1 MTTCTRILHLLGLCL
16 LLTLA
21 APAAHVYA
29 GATIIVNNVDPD
41 GVGFNDPT
49 PADPVGGNPGT
60 TLGEQRLN
68 IFQFAADV
76 WGSVLDSDADI
87 VIQATFTPLPCNAAA
102 AVLGS
107 AATITIF
114 ANFPNA
120 AVTDAWH
127 HAALAN
133 AIAGQD
139 LSPGPPDP
147 GLLVE
152 PFNDDIVS
160 FFNSAIDNNPDCLP
174 GNWYYGLDHN
184 PPAGDT
190 DLLNVVM
197 HEYAHG
203 LGFANFIN
211 ESSGEGAQGIGDIYS
226 AFTFDTTAGKTW
238 NEMTP
243 AERQASAI
251 NTGNV
256 VWNGP
261 SVTANAPAFL
271 ANRSVV
277 EINMPAGIAG
287 IYAGQAA
294 SFGPPLT
301 VQGVTGDVILADDA
315 TDERAD
321 ACEPLVNDLTGAL
334 ALVDRGACTFA
345 QKVFNAQTAGAIGV
359 IVANNQPTGLPPMG
373 GESPDVTI
381 PSIGI
386 SMTDGDLI
394 KANLPGVNATLGQSA
409 DLLLGADDSGLV
421 QIYSPNPVQ
430 GGSSLS
436 HWTTSATPNLL
447 MEPFISD
454 DLISS
459 LTQDLTPYLFQDEG
473 WRLADDDGDTLPNI
487 EDLCPASNASATVQI
502 GTCDSGVSND
512 QILLGCN
519 LGDLVDLCEQLSS
532 TPGDFVQCVLRLGND
547 LREEGALD
555 FYSRARLLSCAAQAS
570 NP

>member
-1 MTTCTRILHLLGLCL
+1 MTTRARFLHLLGLCL

-21 APAAHVYA
+21 APVAVHA

-41 GVGFNDPT
+41 DAGFNDPT

-87 VIQATFTPLPCNAAA
+87 VIQATFTPLPCNASA

-120 AVTDAWH
+120 AVPDAWH

-147 GLLVE
+147 GLLVD

-160 FFNSAIDNNPDCLP
+160 FFNSSIDNNPDCLP

-211 ESSGEGAQGIGDIYS
+211 ESSGQGSQGMGDIFSEY
-226 AFTFDTTAGKTW
+226 TFDTTAGKTW

-243 AERQASAI
+243 VERQASAI

-256 VWNGP
+256 VWNGA
-261 SVTANAPAFL
+261 SVTANASTFL
-271 ANRSVV
+271 GNRSVV
-277 EINMPAGIAG
+277 EVNMPAGIAG
-287 IYAGQAA
+287 SYTAQAA
-294 SFGPPLT
+294 FFGPTLT
-301 VQGVTGDVILADDA
+301 VQGITGEVILADDA

-334 ALVDRGACTFA
+334 ALVDRGACSFV
-345 QKVFNAQTAGAIGV
+345 QKVFNAQNAGAVGV
-359 IVANNQPTGLPPMG
+359 IVANNLPTGLPPMG
-373 GESPDVTI
+373 GDSTDILI
-381 PSIGI
+381 PSVGI

-394 KANLPGVNATLGQSA
+394 KANLPGVNATIGQSA
-409 DLLLGADDSGLV
+409 DLLLGANDDGQLL
-421 QIYSPNPVQ
+421 IYSPNPVQ
-430 GGSSLS
+430 SGSSLS
-436 HWTTSATPNLL
+436 HWDTSATPNLL
-447 MEPFISD
+447 MEPFISS
-454 DLISS
+454 DLIAS

-487 EDLCPASNASATVQI
+487 EDFCPVSNADATVRI
-502 GTCDSGVSND
+502 GLCDSGVSND
-512 QILLGCN
+512 QIVLGCN
-519 LGDLVDLCEQLSS
+519 LGDLIDLCGQLSG
-532 TPGDFVQCVLRLGND
+532 TPGDFVQCVLQLSND
-547 LREEGALD
+547 LREEGVLD
-555 FYSRARLLSCAAQAS
+555 FYSRARLLSCAAQAA